1 MLHSRQSSPRGLA
14 VQTTS
19 PTSYRFGPFEVI
31 VASGELLKNGKRVRL
46 QELPFK
52 LLLILLE
59 NSGEVVPRT
68 VIQQGL
74 WEGNTF
80 VDFDSGLRVALGKLR
95 EALGDDADRPRYVET
110 IPKRG
115 YRFIGE
121 LDKTADIPVSH
132 PSEPLAPPQPF
143 PASSPAVTRSDK
155 WLLVALVL
163 VLVGGGAVAFRFNSR
178 HPNRLTERDTVV
190 LADFTNSTGDPVF
203 DETLRRGMVVQLEQ
217 SPFLN
222 LTSDDSIRAI
232 LRQMG
237 KAPDAHLTP
246 ELAREICERTA
257 GAAVLDGSISSLG
270 NQYVIGLRAT
280 NCQSGAILDEEQA
293 QAAEKE
299 DVLRALD
306 RIANDFRGRVGESL
320 PSVQKYGTPLEL
332 ATTPSLDALKAYSAG
347 WRLFF
352 SSGHAA
358 AIPLMRHA
366 IEIDPQFAMA
376 YASLG
381 RMYSGAE
388 QPLLARQNIAKAY
401 QLRER
406 ASDLEKFFITANY
419 QIQVTGDLE
428 KAEETC
434 LAWTQAYPR
443 DFHPHSFLGSMIYL
457 VMGKH
462 PQALEQSQIA
472 LSMVP
477 DLGIEYALVA
487 MNNQYV
493 GRLTDAEQTLERA
506 AQHKLDL
513 PDFIVLRYDLA
524 FLKNDTSG
532 MQHAGDLA
540 RGRPGAED
548 WVTNHEASVLAYS
561 GRLQEARI
569 ASRHAVDLAEPKLA
583 PERAALF
590 EVPVALWEGFF
601 GESGAAK
608 RSAAAAMS
616 HSQNNPSVT
625 FAAAFALAL
634 AGDTAQAQR
643 LANKLEREL
652 PEDSSF
658 KFNHLPAIH
667 ALVAVQHR
675 NPEKAIDLLRIAVP
689 YEFGVPRTA
698 THGNFGALYPI
709 YVRGLAY
716 LALHRGS
723 DAAAEFQKILDH
735 RNIVVSDP
743 VGAVAQP
750 QLARAYAASG
760 NRLKSAAAYRDF
772 LRLWSHADPTL
783 PLLIQ
788 VRSELAK
795 LQ

>member
-1 MLHSRQSSPRGLA
+1 MLDSRQSSPRGLA

-68 VIQQGL
+68 AIQQRL

-95 EALGDDADRPRYVET
+95 EALGDDADRPQYVET

-121 LDKTADIPVSH
+121 LDKTADTPVSR

-163 VLVGGGAVAFRFNSR
+163 VLLGAGAVAFRFNSR

-237 KAPDAHLTP
+237 KASDAHLTP

-293 QAAEKE
+293 QAAKKE

-306 RIANDFRGRVGESL
+306 RIASDFRARVGESL
-320 PSVQKYGTPLEL
+320 PSVQKYGTPLEQ

-401 QLRER
+401 ELRER

-428 KAEETC
+428 KAEQTC

-462 PQALEQSQIA
+462 PQALEESQIA

-524 FLKNDTSG
+524 FLKNDTPG

-548 WVTNHEASVLAYS
+548 WVTNHEAFVLAYS

-625 FAAAFALAL
+625 FASAFALAL

-643 LANKLEREL
+643 LADKLEREL

-716 LALHRGS
+716 LALHRSS

-743 VGAVAQP
+743 VGVVALL
-750 QLARAYAASG
+750 QLARSDAASG
-760 NRLKSAAAYRDF
+760 DRPKSAAAYRDF
-772 LRLWSHADPTL
+772 LSLWSHADPTL
-783 PLLIQ
+783 PILVQ
-788 VRSELAK
+788 ARSESAK

>member
-1 MLHSRQSSPRGLA
+1 M
-14 VQTTS
+14 
-19 PTSYRFGPFEVI
+19 
-31 VASGELLKNGKRVRL
+31 
-46 QELPFK
+46 
-52 LLLILLE
+52 
-59 NSGEVVPRT
+59 
-68 VIQQGL
+68 
-74 WEGNTF
+74 
-80 VDFDSGLRVALGKLR
+80 
-95 EALGDDADRPRYVET
+95 
-110 IPKRG
+110 
-115 YRFIGE
+115 
-121 LDKTADIPVSH
+121 
-132 PSEPLAPPQPF
+132 
-143 PASSPAVTRSDK
+143 
-155 WLLVALVL
+155 
-163 VLVGGGAVAFRFNSR
+163 
-178 HPNRLTERDTVV
+178 
-190 LADFTNSTGDPVF
+190 
-203 DETLRRGMVVQLEQ
+203 
-217 SPFLN
+217 
-222 LTSDDSIRAI
+222 
-232 LRQMG
+232 
-237 KAPDAHLTP
+237 
-246 ELAREICERTA
+246 
-257 GAAVLDGSISSLG
+257 
-270 NQYVIGLRAT
+270 IGLRAT

-293 QAAEKE
+293 QAAKKE

-306 RIANDFRGRVGESL
+306 RIASDFRGRVGESL
-320 PSVQKYGTPLEL
+320 PSVQKYGTPLEQ

-401 QLRER
+401 ELRER

-428 KAEETC
+428 KAEQTC

-457 VMGKH
+457 AMGKH
-462 PQALEQSQIA
+462 PQALEQSRIA

-493 GRLTDAEQTLERA
+493 GRLADAEQTLERA

-524 FLKNDTSG
+524 FLKNDTAG

-625 FAAAFALAL
+625 FAAVFALAL

-643 LANKLEREL
+643 LADKLEREL

-716 LALHRGS
+716 LALHKGS

-735 RNIVVSDP
+735 HNIVVSDP
-743 VGAVAQP
+743 VGAVAQL

-760 NRLKSAAAYRDF
+760 DQPKSAAAYRDF
-772 LRLWSHADPTL
+772 LSLWSHADPTL
-783 PLLIQ
+783 PLLVQ
-788 VRSELAK
+788 ARSESAK
-795 LQ
+795 L